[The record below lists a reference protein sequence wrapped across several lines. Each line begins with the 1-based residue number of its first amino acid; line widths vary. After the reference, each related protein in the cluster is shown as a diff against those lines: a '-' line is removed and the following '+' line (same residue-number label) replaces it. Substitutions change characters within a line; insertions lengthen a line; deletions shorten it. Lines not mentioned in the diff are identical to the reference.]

1 MLKSLCTLTALSL
14 VGACSHHQPK
24 TTKQPQQISKSFLDV
39 IKTKKPGK
47 PQEDKRIPASAKSK
61 PGAQEF
67 IAALRANPNFLKTP
81 VGFEVTKRS
90 TGTYDGQP
98 WESEEKSVYVR
109 EDDHGYFTLET
120 YAGEAQT
127 FNLYPTQSLSTIE
140 KEILSSPQIKSFKK
154 LSATKFDMH
163 FEMPSS
169 DFPGS
174 CIFSLDLTLSS
185 EVQGISC
192 KDQAGNV
199 VNETKIV
206 SVVPIKIQDYA
217 SSLKAVKLEV
227 FPKSLDC
234 QYDGPDNA
242 CFSSVTD
249 GEQRDWS
256 YLLK

>member
-14 VGACSHHQPK
+14 LGACSHHQPK
-24 TTKQPQQISKSFLDV
+24 TTKQPQQISKSFLDA

-47 PQEDKRIPASAKSK
+47 PETEKRIPASAKSK

-81 VGFEVTKRS
+81 VSFEVTKRS
-90 TGTYDGQP
+90 TGTYDGHQ
-98 WESEEKSVYVR
+98 WDSEEKSVYVR

-120 YAGEAQT
+120 YAGETQT
-127 FNLYPTQSLSTIE
+127 FNLYPTQALSTIE
-140 KEILSSPQIKSFKK
+140 KEILNSPQIKSFKK
-154 LSATKFDMH
+154 LSATKFDML
-163 FEMPSS
+163 FEMPS
-169 DFPGS
+169 DFPGT
-174 CIFSLDLTLSS
+174 CIFNLDLTLSS

-199 VNETKIV
+199 VNETKII
-206 SVVPIKIQDYA
+206 SVTPIKIQDYVN
-217 SSLKAVKLEV
+217 SLKAVKLEV
-227 FPKSLDC
+227 YPKSLDC
-234 QYDGPDNA
+234 QYDGPDTA

-249 GEQRDWS
+249 AEARDWS